1 MEGGRVSAREGA
13 WNRRRDRERKEV
25 ASRIRRSVVVVLITR
40 HSYRMCWEADQE
52 GGIYEQVASNMGGPM
67 DGCGNMQRTFSFTW
81 GSDFTVKVTQ
91 DGHQQALEARYEK
104 ARTIQ
109 VACRPAPG

>member
-1 MEGGRVSAREGA
+1 
-13 WNRRRDRERKEV
+13 
-25 ASRIRRSVVVVLITR
+25 
-40 HSYRMCWEADQE
+40 
-52 GGIYEQVASNMGGPM
+52 M

-81 GSDFTVKVTQ
+81 GSDFTVKMTQ
-91 DGHQQALEARYEK
+91 GGHQQAREARYEK